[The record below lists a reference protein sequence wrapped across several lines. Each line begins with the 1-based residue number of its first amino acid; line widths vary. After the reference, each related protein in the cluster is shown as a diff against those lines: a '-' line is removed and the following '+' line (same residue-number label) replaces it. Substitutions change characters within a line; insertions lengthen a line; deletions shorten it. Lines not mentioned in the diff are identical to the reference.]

1 MNAVVPLPTI
11 ENAKLPASYEA
22 AKNALAEC
30 SRLDE
35 CQAWAD
41 KAEAMA
47 SYARQ
52 AKDESLRKMADRIQ
66 ARAIRRCGELL
77 KQIEPSK
84 GGDAS
89 LFIARD
95 GADPS
100 VTRKLAAEQA
110 GLSERQRK
118 TALRVAN
125 VPEQDFNQSVESDN
139 PPTVTK
145 LAEMG
150 KQSKPQPLVDLGG
163 INPADYARATEAQGT
178 LRRFAEF
185 CRKNE
190 PTRIAK
196 AFKPHEIAQLRQY
209 VSAVDAWLDRFVT
222 NLPEQ

>member
-1 MNAVVPLPTI
+1 MNAIAPLPVI

-41 KAEAMA
+41 KAAAMA
-47 SYARQ
+47 SYAKQ
-52 AKDESLRKMADRIQ
+52 AKDNSLHKMALRIQ
-66 ARAIRRCGELL
+66 ARAISRCGELL
-77 KQIEPSK
+77 KQIEPGK
-84 GGDAS
+84 TGPKPELQEGD
-89 LFIARD
+89 L
-95 GADPS
+95 PQL
-100 VTRKLAAEQA
+100 TRTQAAEQA
-110 GLSERQRK
+110 GLSEHQRK
-118 TALRVAN
+118 TALRVAD
-125 VPEQDFNQSVESDN
+125 VPKDKRESLIESDN
-139 PPTVTK
+139 PPTVTT

-150 KQSKPQPLVDLGG
+150 KQSKPKPLVDLGG

-209 VSAVDAWLDRFVT
+209 VSTVDAWLDRFVT
-222 NLPEQ
+222 NLPE

>member
-1 MNAVVPLPTI
+1 MSAVAPLPVI

-77 KQIEPSK
+77 KQIEPGK
-84 GGDAS
+84 TGPKPE
-89 LFIARD
+89 LQD
-95 GADPS
+95 GA
-100 VTRKLAAEQA
+100 VLQLTRTQAAEQA

-139 PPTVTK
+139 PPTVTT

-150 KQSKPQPLVDLGG
+150 KQSKPKPLVDLGG

-185 CRKNE
+185 CSKNE

-209 VSAVDAWLDRFVT
+209 VSTVDAWLDRFVT
-222 NLPEQ
+222 NLPE

>member
-1 MNAVVPLPTI
+1 MPPLVLNKTSPCT
-11 ENAKLPASYEA
+11 PRPS
-22 AKNALAEC
+22 
-30 SRLDE
+30 S
-35 CQAWAD
+35 
-41 KAEAMA
+41 
-47 SYARQ
+47 Q

-77 KQIEPSK
+77 KQIEPAR
-84 GGDAS
+84 GANQNIQEGD
-89 LFIARD
+89 LPNVI
-95 GADPS
+95 
-100 VTRKLAAEQA
+100 TRTQAAEQA
-110 GLSERQRK
+110 GLSEHQRK